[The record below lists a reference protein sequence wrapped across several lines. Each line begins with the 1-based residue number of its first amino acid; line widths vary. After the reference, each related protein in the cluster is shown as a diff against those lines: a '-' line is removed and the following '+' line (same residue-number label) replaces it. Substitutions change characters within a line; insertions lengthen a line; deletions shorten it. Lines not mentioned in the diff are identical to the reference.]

1 MTDKIPDRLQW
12 AAATIAPG
20 PADRVL
26 EIGCGH
32 GVLLSLLAERLT
44 TGTITAIDRSDTM
57 VAAARARNA
66 GNIASRK
73 VSVEQAELASA
84 DFGDRRFDKILAVNV
99 NVFWLKPARELA
111 TVRRLIDAEGKL
123 YVFFEPPSSEQ
134 AEPIAEKLAAN
145 LEANGFR
152 VAQKAFTVLGKAKG
166 VCVIA
171 EPA

>member
-1 MTDKIPDRLQW
+1 MTDKIPERLKW
-12 AAATIAPG
+12 AAAIIAPG
-20 PADRVL
+20 PADRIL

-32 GVLLSLLAERLT
+32 GVLLSLLAEKLA
-44 TGTITAIDRSDTM
+44 TGTITAIDRSDKM
-57 VAAARARNA
+57 VAGSRARNA
-66 GNIASRK
+66 ESIASGK
-73 VSVEQAELASA
+73 VSIRQAELAA
-84 DFGDRRFDKILAVNV
+84 TDFGDRRFDKVLAVNV

-123 YVFFEPPSSEQ
+123 YLFFEPPSSEQ
-134 AEPIAEKLAAN
+134 AEPIADKLAAN

-152 VAQKAFTVLGKAKG
+152 VAHKAFTLLGKAKG